1 MTNNIVISWLGW
13 HFYEMPTTLLQSW
26 KNFMQFSIN
35 YFSTPLLLK
44 TLFSPWRR
52 YNWGYPRGF
61 DVKLYLETFISNVFS
76 RIMGLICRTV
86 LIIIGVVFQIFV
98 VFAGGIIILLWVF
111 LPLFCVAAL
120 LFSFSLI

>member
-1 MTNNIVISWLGW
+1 MTNNVVISWLGW
-13 HFYEMPTTLLQSW
+13 HFYEMPTILLQSW

-61 DVKLYLETFISNVFS
+61 DVKMYLETFISNVFS
-76 RIMGLICRTV
+76 RIMGAICRTV

-98 VFAGGIIILLWVF
+98 VLAGGIIILLWVF